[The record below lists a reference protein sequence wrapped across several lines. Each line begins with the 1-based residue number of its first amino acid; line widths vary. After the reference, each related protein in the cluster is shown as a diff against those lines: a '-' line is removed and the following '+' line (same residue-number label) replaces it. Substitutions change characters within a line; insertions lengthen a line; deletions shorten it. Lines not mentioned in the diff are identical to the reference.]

1 MCYCNLLKTQ
11 TASERFMLEN
21 FRRAFPPDQTDFPS
35 ISSQGGKGL
44 DSHRFLAL
52 FSASVHA
59 NLVSRSPK
67 AKGIQSKLI
76 NKETYD
82 RTSLGLHMT
91 PVATPFILPSPQ
103 ALQFPKLHG
112 ERGTSEKRE
121 RWKQTRTA

>member
-1 MCYCNLLKTQ
+1 
-11 TASERFMLEN
+11 MLEN

-35 ISSQGGKGL
+35 ISSQDGKGL

-59 NLVSRSPK
+59 NLVSRSPT

-91 PVATPFILPSPQ
+91 PVANKREAREVETNEKRMTGMI
-103 ALQFPKLHG
+103 K
-112 ERGTSEKRE
+112 GTSEKRAGIF
-121 RWKQTRTA
+121 T

>member
-1 MCYCNLLKTQ
+1 
-11 TASERFMLEN
+11 MLEN
-21 FRRAFPPDQTDFPS
+21 FRRAFSPDQTDCPW
-35 ISSQGGKGL
+35 ISSQDGKGL

-59 NLVSRSPK
+59 NLVSRSPT

-82 RTSLGLHMT
+82 RTSLRLHMT
-91 PVATPFILPSPQ
+91 PVATPAVLPSPQ

-112 ERGTSEKRE
+112 ERGTSKKRE
-121 RWKQTRTA
+121 RWKQTRSA